1 MGHHKLER
9 FAENLTFPNL
19 FQVSYEMLKEEGFP
33 KKGKWHEHFG
43 NNNPITLELGCGKGD
58 YTISLARIHPERNF
72 IGVDIK
78 GARLWRGA
86 KTAVEDNMQNVA
98 FIRTRIELIENF
110 FDVDEVSEIWIT
122 FPDPQPKKEFK
133 RLTCERFLN
142 YYKHFLQ
149 PGSPIHLK
157 TDSLELHEYTRDE
170 VIAPAGYRTEYATAN
185 LYATP
190 ADQHPEIPCLRE
202 AQMTQTFY
210 ERMFLAE
217 GKPITYLK
225 FFIKSN
231 YLCQDTTNGQR
242 LKEPKAQPMPSAPN
256 SGVTF

>member
-19 FQVSYEMLKEEGFP
+19 FQVSYEMLTEEGFP

-86 KTAVEDNMQNVA
+86 KTAVEEKMQNVA

-225 FFIKSN
+225 FFIK
-231 YLCQDTTNGQR
+231 
-242 LKEPKAQPMPSAPN
+242 
-256 SGVTF
+256 

>member
-19 FQVSYEMLKEEGFP
+19 FQVSFEMLKEGGFEYR
-33 KKGKWHEHFG
+33 GRWRDYFG
-43 NNNPITLELGCGKGD
+43 NDNPITLELGCGRGD
-58 YTISLARIHPERNF
+58 YTIALARLHPDRNY

-86 KTAVEDNMQNVA
+86 KTGVEEQMKNVA
-98 FIRTRIELIENF
+98 FVRTRIEMIPSF
-110 FDVDEVSEIWIT
+110 FAEGEVSEIWVT
-122 FPDPQPKKEFK
+122 FPDPQPKKPNK
-133 RLTCERFLN
+133 RLSSERFLG
-142 YYKHFLQ
+142 YYKQFLR

-157 TDSLELHEYTRDE
+157 TDSQELHDYTLHE
-170 VIAPAGYRTEYATAN
+170 VIPEGGYRVEYATAD

-190 ADQHPEIPCLRE
+190 AAEHPDIPCLAE

-217 GKPITYLK
+217 GKPITYIK
-225 FFIKSN
+225 F
-231 YLCQDTTNGQR
+231 R
-242 LKEPKAQPMPSAPN
+242 
-256 SGVTF
+256 V